1 VLRRSLTGRRPLTD
15 RGGEDDRDRWAR
27 LRFAVIG
34 PLLAAPPAKGHL
46 QAALRELTERTWQHP
61 VTGQPV
67 RFGFSTVERWF
78 YAARGNDPVAA
89 LRTRTRDDIGRSRQ
103 LSPAVIAAIEAQYK
117 QHPNWTV
124 QLHYENL
131 SVALGAEELPSYA
144 TVCRHFEAHGLR
156 KLRRGAEVNKHF
168 APREVRSFEVEHTNA
183 LWHLDFHEGSRKVLT
198 AQGRWAKPYCLCV
211 IDDRSRLACHIQWY
225 LDQTTEHLVHG
236 FSQALMRRSLP
247 RALMTD
253 NGSAMIAEEFK
264 NGLHE
269 LGILHQPTLPYS
281 PWANGKQE
289 RLWGTLEARLMAM
302 LEGVGQL
309 TLDLLNRVT
318 HAWIEQDYHQK
329 RDPEI
334 GSSPLE
340 RYRAGPDVG
349 RECPLADRVRRAFQI
364 EVTRTQR
371 RSDGSIPLDGR
382 RFEIPSHYGHLRE
395 VRVRY
400 ARWDLSRIDLIDPRS
415 GAVLCAL
422 YPLDKSANAAGL
434 RHVARTGEAPPPAG
448 GMAPL
453 LKKLLSDFE
462 ATGLPPPYL
471 PDEDE
476 PS

>member
-1 VLRRSLTGRRPLTD
+1 LTD

-34 PLLAAPPAKGHL
+34 PLLAAPPAKGQL

-78 YAARGNDPVAA
+78 YAARGDDPVAA
-89 LRTRTRDDIGRSRQ
+89 LRTRIRDDIGRSRQ

-131 SVALGAEELPSYA
+131 SVALGVEELPSYA

-168 APREVRSFEVEHTNA
+168 AQREVRSFEVEHTNA

-198 AQGRWAKPYCLCV
+198 AQGRWEKPYCLCV

-225 LDQTTEHLVHG
+225 LDQATEHLVHG

-382 RFEIPSHYGHLRE
+382 RFEIPSQYGHLRE
-395 VRVRY
+395 VKVRY

-415 GAVLCAL
+415 GVVLCAL

-434 RHVARTGEAPPPAG
+434 RHVARTGEGLPPAG

-471 PDEDE
+471 PDEEE